1 MQEHL
6 KFNRSASWKAF
17 FMDVI
22 FFDLFLSLFYLCTML
37 IDTHT
42 HLYLEQ
48 FNDDRDQV
56 IQNAINTGLGKFFL
70 PNIDMDSIPGMMAL
84 TEQYPNVCY
93 PMMGLHPCSVKT
105 GFEAELQKIYDTLA
119 DKPIIAIGEIGIDLF
134 WDKTTL
140 TMQRKAFRI
149 QVQWAKDTNL
159 PIVIHAR
166 DSYNELFEEL
176 NVLND
181 ENLSGVF
188 HCFTGSLQQAE
199 KILSYGN
206 FYLGIGGVSTFKNS
220 GLNTVL
226 PQVPLDRI
234 ILETDS
240 PYLAPVPHRGKRNES
255 AYTALVA
262 QHLAQLL
269 NKPLEEITSI
279 TTQNALNLFHKVI

>member
-1 MQEHL
+1 
-6 KFNRSASWKAF
+6 
-17 FMDVI
+17 
-22 FFDLFLSLFYLCTML
+22 ML

-48 FNDDRDQV
+48 FDSDRDQV
-56 IQNAINTGLGKFFL
+56 VQNAFHAGVGKLFL
-70 PNIDMDSIPGMMAL
+70 PNIDLDSIPGMMVL

-93 PMMGLHPCSVKT
+93 AMMGLHPCSVKA
-105 GFEAELQKIYDTLA
+105 GFEVELQQIYDALA
-119 DKPIIAIGEIGIDLF
+119 DKPIIAIGEIGIDMF
-134 WDKTTL
+134 WDKSTL
-140 TMQRKAFRI
+140 PLQREAFRI
-149 QVQWAKDTNL
+149 QVQWAKDMNL

-176 NVLND
+176 NILND
-181 ENLSGVF
+181 YKLSGVF

-220 GLNTVL
+220 GLNNVL
-226 PQVPLDRI
+226 PHVPLNRI

-262 QHLAQLL
+262 QHLSHVLDKPFAEIEAQ
-269 NKPLEEITSI
+269 
-279 TTQNALNLFHKVI
+279 TTQNALELFQVKN

>member
-1 MQEHL
+1 LLSLEHCEQ
-6 KFNRSASWKAF
+6 KSS
-17 FMDVI
+17 
-22 FFDLFLSLFYLCTML
+22 FLSTVFYLCRML

-48 FNDDRDQV
+48 FDEDRDQV
-56 IQNAINTGLGKFFL
+56 IQQALQAGLGKFFL
-70 PNIDMDSIPGMMAL
+70 PNIDMSSVPGMLAL
-84 TEQYPNVCY
+84 TEQYPGVCY
-93 PMMGLHPCSVKT
+93 AMMGLHPCSVEA
-105 GFEAELQKIYDTLA
+105 GFEADLQKIYDALA
-119 DKPIIAIGEIGIDLF
+119 NKPIIAIGEIGVDLF
-134 WDKTTL
+134 WDKSTL
-140 TMQRKAFRI
+140 PLQREAFRI
-149 QVQWAKDTNL
+149 QVQWAKEMKL

-181 ENLSGVF
+181 DQLSGVF

-220 GLNTVL
+220 GLNNVL
-226 PQVPLDRI
+226 PHVPLNRI

-262 QHLAQLL
+262 QHLSQLL
-269 NKPLEEITSI
+269 NKPFAEIEQQ
-279 TTQNALNLFHKVI
+279 TTQNALNLFQVTR

>member
-1 MQEHL
+1 
-6 KFNRSASWKAF
+6 
-17 FMDVI
+17 
-22 FFDLFLSLFYLCTML
+22 ML

-48 FNDDRDQV
+48 FDQDRDQV
-56 IQNAINTGLGKFFL
+56 IQNAMDAGIEKLFL
-70 PNIDMDSIPGMMAL
+70 PNIDVNSIAGML
-84 TEQYPNVCY
+84 SLVEHYPNVCY
-93 PMMGLHPCSVKT
+93 PMMGLHPCSVEA
-105 GFEAELQKIYDTLA
+105 GFEIELQKIYDALSNQA
-119 DKPIIAIGEIGIDLF
+119 IIAIGEIGIDLF
-134 WDKTTL
+134 WDKTIL
-140 TMQRKAFRI
+140 PLQREAFRI
-149 QVQWAKDTNL
+149 QVQWAKDMNL

-181 ENLSGVF
+181 ERLSGVF

-220 GLNTVL
+220 GLNTFL

-255 AYTALVA
+255 AYTASVA
-262 QHLAQLL
+262 QHLSHLL
-269 NKPLEEITSI
+269 NKSLNEIASI
-279 TTQNALNLFHKVI
+279 TTQNALNLFHKAT

>member
-1 MQEHL
+1 
-6 KFNRSASWKAF
+6 
-17 FMDVI
+17 
-22 FFDLFLSLFYLCTML
+22 ML

-48 FNDDRDQV
+48 FDQDRDQV
-56 IQNAINTGLGKFFL
+56 IQNAMDAGIEKFFL
-70 PNIDMDSIPGMMAL
+70 PNIDANSISGMMSL
-84 TEQYPNVCY
+84 VEQYPNVCY
-93 PMMGLHPCSVKT
+93 PMMGLHPCSVEA
-105 GFEAELQKIYDTLA
+105 GFEIELQKIYDALSNQA
-119 DKPIIAIGEIGIDLF
+119 IIAIGEIGIDLF

-140 TMQRKAFRI
+140 PLQREAFRI
-149 QVQWAKDTNL
+149 QVQWAKDMNL

-181 ENLSGVF
+181 ERLSGVF

-262 QHLAQLL
+262 QHLSHLL
-269 NKPLEEITSI
+269 NKSLEEIASI
-279 TTQNALNLFHKVI
+279 TTQNALNLFHKAK

>member
-1 MQEHL
+1 
-6 KFNRSASWKAF
+6 
-17 FMDVI
+17 
-22 FFDLFLSLFYLCTML
+22 ML

-48 FNDDRDQV
+48 FDQDRDQV
-56 IQNAINTGLGKFFL
+56 IQNAMDAGIEKLFL
-70 PNIDMDSIPGMMAL
+70 PNIDVNSIAGML
-84 TEQYPNVCY
+84 SLVEHYPNVCY
-93 PMMGLHPCSVKT
+93 AMMGLHPCSVEA
-105 GFEAELQKIYDTLA
+105 GFEIELQKIYDALSNQA
-119 DKPIIAIGEIGIDLF
+119 IIAIGEIGIDLF

-140 TMQRKAFRI
+140 PLQREAFRI
-149 QVQWAKDTNL
+149 QVQWAKDMNL

-166 DSYNELFEEL
+166 DSYNDLFEEL

-181 ENLSGVF
+181 ERLSGVF

-262 QHLAQLL
+262 QHLSHLL
-269 NKPLEEITSI
+269 NKSLDEIASI
-279 TTQNALNLFHKVI
+279 TTQNALNLFHKAT

>member
-1 MQEHL
+1 
-6 KFNRSASWKAF
+6 
-17 FMDVI
+17 
-22 FFDLFLSLFYLCTML
+22 ML

-56 IQNAINTGLGKFFL
+56 IQNAISAGLGKFFL
-70 PNIDMDSIPGMMAL
+70 PNIDMESIPGMMSL
-84 TEQYPNVCY
+84 TQQYPNVCY
-93 PMMGLHPCSVKT
+93 AMMGLHPCSVKA
-105 GFEAELQKIYDTLA
+105 GFEVELQQIYETLA
-119 DKPIIAIGEIGIDLF
+119 NKPIIAIGEIGIDMF
-134 WDKTTL
+134 WDKSTL
-140 TMQRKAFRI
+140 PLQREAFRT
-149 QVQWAKDTNL
+149 QVQWAKDMNL

-176 NVLND
+176 NFLND
-181 ENLSGVF
+181 DKLSGVF

-199 KILSYGN
+199 NILSYGN

-220 GLNTVL
+220 GLNNVL
-226 PQVPLDRI
+226 PHVPLTRI

-262 QHLAQLL
+262 EHLSHVLD
-269 NKPLEEITSI
+269 KPFVEIEEQ
-279 TTQNALNLFHKVI
+279 TTQNALELFGLN

>member
-1 MQEHL
+1 
-6 KFNRSASWKAF
+6 
-17 FMDVI
+17 
-22 FFDLFLSLFYLCTML
+22 ML

-48 FNDDRDQV
+48 FDQDRDQV
-56 IQNAINTGLGKFFL
+56 IQNAIDAGIEKLFL
-70 PNIDMDSIPGMMAL
+70 PNIDVNSIAGML
-84 TEQYPNVCY
+84 SLVEHYPNVCY
-93 PMMGLHPCSVKT
+93 PMMGLHPCSVEA
-105 GFEAELQKIYDTLA
+105 GFEIELQKIYDALSNQA
-119 DKPIIAIGEIGIDLF
+119 IIAIGEIGIDLF
-134 WDKTTL
+134 WNKTSL
-140 TMQRKAFRI
+140 PFQREAFRI
-149 QVQWAKDTNL
+149 QVQWAKDMNL

-181 ENLSGVF
+181 AQLSGVF

-226 PQVPLDRI
+226 PRVPLDRI

-262 QHLAQLL
+262 RHLSHVLD
-269 NKPLEEITSI
+269 KPFSEIEEQ
-279 TTQNALNLFHKVI
+279 TTLNALNLFQVTS

>member
-1 MQEHL
+1 
-6 KFNRSASWKAF
+6 
-17 FMDVI
+17 
-22 FFDLFLSLFYLCTML
+22 ML

-48 FNDDRDQV
+48 FDQDRDQV
-56 IQNAINTGLGKFFL
+56 IQNAIDAGIEKFFL
-70 PNIDMDSIPGMMAL
+70 PNIDAYSISGMMVLA
-84 TEQYPNVCY
+84 EQYPNVCY
-93 PMMGLHPCSVKT
+93 PMMGLHPCSVEA
-105 GFEAELQKIYDTLA
+105 GFEIELQKIYDALSNQA
-119 DKPIIAIGEIGIDLF
+119 IIAIGEIGIDLF
-134 WDKTTL
+134 WNKTSL
-140 TMQRKAFRI
+140 PFQREAFRI
-149 QVQWAKDTNL
+149 QVQWAKDMNL

-181 ENLSGVF
+181 AQLSGVF

-262 QHLAQLL
+262 RHLSHVLD
-269 NKPLEEITSI
+269 KPFSEIEEQ
-279 TTQNALNLFHKVI
+279 TTLNALNLFQVTS

>member
-1 MQEHL
+1 
-6 KFNRSASWKAF
+6 
-17 FMDVI
+17 
-22 FFDLFLSLFYLCTML
+22 ML

-48 FNDDRDQV
+48 FDQDRDQV
-56 IQNAINTGLGKFFL
+56 IQNAMDAGIEKFFL
-70 PNIDMDSIPGMMAL
+70 PNIDVNSIAGMLAL
-84 TEQYPNVCY
+84 AEHYPNVCY
-93 PMMGLHPCSVKT
+93 PMMGLHPCSVEA
-105 GFEAELQKIYDTLA
+105 GFEIELQKIYDALSNQA
-119 DKPIIAIGEIGIDLF
+119 IIAIGEIGIDLF

-140 TMQRKAFRI
+140 PLQREAFRI
-149 QVQWAKDTNL
+149 QVQWAKDMNL

-181 ENLSGVF
+181 ERLSGVF

-262 QHLAQLL
+262 QHLSHLL
-269 NKPLEEITSI
+269 NKSLEEIASI
-279 TTQNALNLFHKVI
+279 TTQNSLNLFHKAI

>member
-1 MQEHL
+1 
-6 KFNRSASWKAF
+6 
-17 FMDVI
+17 
-22 FFDLFLSLFYLCTML
+22 ML

-48 FNDDRDQV
+48 FNEDRDQV
-56 IQNAINTGLGKFFL
+56 IQNAIELGIEKFFL
-70 PNIDMDSIPGMMAL
+70 PNIDMVSIPGMMAL
-84 TEQYPNVCY
+84 AENYPNVCY
-93 PMMGLHPCSVKT
+93 PMMGLHPCSVQE
-105 GFEAELQKIYDTLA
+105 GFEVELQKIYATLS
-119 DKPIIAIGEIGIDLF
+119 DKAIIAIGEIGIDLF

-140 TMQRKAFRI
+140 PLQREAFRV
-149 QVQWAKDTNL
+149 QVQWAKDMNL

-181 ENLSGVF
+181 DQLSGVF

-220 GLNTVL
+220 GLNNVL
-226 PQVPLDRI
+226 PHVPLNRI

-240 PYLAPVPHRGKRNES
+240 PYLAPVPYRGKRNES

-262 QHLAQLL
+262 QHLAILL
-269 NKPLEEITSI
+269 NKPIEEIADI
-279 TTQNALNLFHKVI
+279 TTQNALQLFHKAI

>member
-1 MQEHL
+1 
-6 KFNRSASWKAF
+6 
-17 FMDVI
+17 
-22 FFDLFLSLFYLCTML
+22 ML

-48 FNDDRDQV
+48 FDQDRDQV
-56 IQNAINTGLGKFFL
+56 IQNAMDAGIEKFFL
-70 PNIDMDSIPGMMAL
+70 PNIDVNSIAGMLSLA
-84 TEQYPNVCY
+84 EHYPNVCY
-93 PMMGLHPCSVKT
+93 PMMGLHPCSVES
-105 GFEAELQKIYDTLA
+105 GFEIELQKIYDALSNQA
-119 DKPIIAIGEIGIDLF
+119 IIAIGEIGIDLF

-140 TMQRKAFRI
+140 ALQREAFRI
-149 QVQWAKDTNL
+149 QVQWAKDMNL

-181 ENLSGVF
+181 ERLSGVF

-206 FYLGIGGVSTFKNS
+206 FYLGIGGVATFKNS

-262 QHLAQLL
+262 QHLSQLL
-269 NKPLEEITSI
+269 NKSLEEIASI
-279 TTQNALNLFHKVI
+279 TTQNALNLFHKAI

>member
-1 MQEHL
+1 
-6 KFNRSASWKAF
+6 
-17 FMDVI
+17 
-22 FFDLFLSLFYLCTML
+22 ML

-48 FNDDRDQV
+48 FDQDRDQV
-56 IQNAINTGLGKFFL
+56 IQNAMDAGIEKLFL
-70 PNIDMDSIPGMMAL
+70 PNIDVNSIAGML
-84 TEQYPNVCY
+84 SLVEHYPNVCY
-93 PMMGLHPCSVKT
+93 PMMGLHPCSVEA
-105 GFEAELQKIYDTLA
+105 GFEIELQKIYDALSNQA
-119 DKPIIAIGEIGIDLF
+119 IIAIGEIGIDLF

-140 TMQRKAFRI
+140 PLQREAFRI
-149 QVQWAKDTNL
+149 QVQWAKDMNL

-166 DSYNELFEEL
+166 DSYNDLFEEL

-181 ENLSGVF
+181 ERLSGVF

-262 QHLAQLL
+262 QHLSHLL
-269 NKPLEEITSI
+269 NKSLKEIASI
-279 TTQNALNLFHKVI
+279 TTQNALNLFHKAT

>member
-1 MQEHL
+1 
-6 KFNRSASWKAF
+6 
-17 FMDVI
+17 
-22 FFDLFLSLFYLCTML
+22 ML

-48 FNDDRDQV
+48 FDQDRDQV
-56 IQNAINTGLGKFFL
+56 IQNAMDAGIEKLFL
-70 PNIDMDSIPGMMAL
+70 PNIDVNSIAGML
-84 TEQYPNVCY
+84 SLVEHYPNVCY
-93 PMMGLHPCSVKT
+93 PMMGLHPCSVEA
-105 GFEAELQKIYDTLA
+105 GFEIELQKIYDALSNQA
-119 DKPIIAIGEIGIDLF
+119 IIAIGEIGIDLF

-140 TMQRKAFRI
+140 PLQREAFRI
-149 QVQWAKDTNL
+149 QVQWAKDMNL

-181 ENLSGVF
+181 ERLSGVF

-220 GLNTVL
+220 GLNTFL

-240 PYLAPVPHRGKRNES
+240 PYLAPVPRRGKRNES
-255 AYTALVA
+255 AYTASVA
-262 QHLAQLL
+262 QHLSHLL
-269 NKPLEEITSI
+269 NKSLNEIASI
-279 TTQNALNLFHKVI
+279 TTQNALNLFHKAT

>member
-1 MQEHL
+1 
-6 KFNRSASWKAF
+6 
-17 FMDVI
+17 MDAGI
-22 FFDLFLSLFYLCTML
+22 EKL
-37 IDTHT
+37 
-42 HLYLEQ
+42 
-48 FNDDRDQV
+48 
-56 IQNAINTGLGKFFL
+56 FL
-70 PNIDMDSIPGMMAL
+70 PNIDVNSIAGML
-84 TEQYPNVCY
+84 SLVEHYPNVCY
-93 PMMGLHPCSVKT
+93 PMMGLHPCSVEA
-105 GFEAELQKIYDTLA
+105 GFEIELQKIYDALSNQA
-119 DKPIIAIGEIGIDLF
+119 IIAIGEIGIDLF

-140 TMQRKAFRI
+140 PLQREAFRI
-149 QVQWAKDTNL
+149 QVQWAKDMNL

-181 ENLSGVF
+181 ERLSGVF

-220 GLNTVL
+220 GLNTFL

-255 AYTALVA
+255 AYTASVA
-262 QHLAQLL
+262 QHLSHLL
-269 NKPLEEITSI
+269 NKSLNEIASI
-279 TTQNALNLFHKVI
+279 TTQNALNLFHKAT

>member
-1 MQEHL
+1 
-6 KFNRSASWKAF
+6 
-17 FMDVI
+17 
-22 FFDLFLSLFYLCTML
+22 ML

-48 FNDDRDQV
+48 FDQDRDQV
-56 IQNAINTGLGKFFL
+56 IQNAMDAGIEKLFL
-70 PNIDMDSIPGMMAL
+70 PNIDVNSIAGML
-84 TEQYPNVCY
+84 SLVEHYPNVCY
-93 PMMGLHPCSVKT
+93 PMMGLHPCSVEA
-105 GFEAELQKIYDTLA
+105 GFEIELQKIYDALSNQA
-119 DKPIIAIGEIGIDLF
+119 IIAIGEIGIDLF

-140 TMQRKAFRI
+140 PLQREAFRI
-149 QVQWAKDTNL
+149 QVQWAKDMNL

-181 ENLSGVF
+181 ERLSGVF

-220 GLNTVL
+220 GLNTFL

-255 AYTALVA
+255 AYTASVA
-262 QHLAQLL
+262 QHLSHLL
-269 NKPLEEITSI
+269 NKSLNEIASI
-279 TTQNALNLFHKVI
+279 TTQNALNLFHKAT

>member
-1 MQEHL
+1 
-6 KFNRSASWKAF
+6 
-17 FMDVI
+17 
-22 FFDLFLSLFYLCTML
+22 ML

-48 FNDDRDQV
+48 FDQDRDQV
-56 IQNAINTGLGKFFL
+56 IQNAIDAGIEKFFL
-70 PNIDMDSIPGMMAL
+70 PNIDAYSISGMMVLA
-84 TEQYPNVCY
+84 EQYPNVCY
-93 PMMGLHPCSVKT
+93 PMMGLHPCSVEA
-105 GFEAELQKIYDTLA
+105 GFEIELQKIYDALSNKA
-119 DKPIIAIGEIGIDLF
+119 IIAIGEIGIDLF
-134 WDKTTL
+134 WNKTSL
-140 TMQRKAFRI
+140 PFQREAFRI
-149 QVQWAKDTNL
+149 QVQWAKDMNL

-181 ENLSGVF
+181 AQLSGVF

-226 PQVPLDRI
+226 PRVPLDRI

-240 PYLAPVPHRGKRNES
+240 PYLAPQSKRSKTNEPSYLPETVAVIAS
-255 AYTALVA
+255 AKGLTTEQVA
-262 QHLAQLL
+262 AQTSANAFQFLQ
-269 NKPLEEITSI
+269 KP
-279 TTQNALNLFHKVI
+279 

>member
-1 MQEHL
+1 
-6 KFNRSASWKAF
+6 
-17 FMDVI
+17 
-22 FFDLFLSLFYLCTML
+22 ML

-48 FNDDRDQV
+48 FDQDRDQV
-56 IQNAINTGLGKFFL
+56 IQNAKDAGIEKFFL
-70 PNIDMDSIPGMMAL
+70 PNIDVNSISGLMAL
-84 TEQYPNVCY
+84 AEQYPNVCY
-93 PMMGLHPCSVKT
+93 PMMGLHPCSVEA
-105 GFEAELQKIYDTLA
+105 GFEIELQKIYDALSNQA
-119 DKPIIAIGEIGIDLF
+119 IIAIGEIGIDLF

-140 TMQRKAFRI
+140 PLQREAFRI
-149 QVQWAKDTNL
+149 QVKWAKDMNL

-181 ENLSGVF
+181 ERLSGVF
-188 HCFTGSLQQAE
+188 HCFKGSLQQAE

-240 PYLAPVPHRGKRNES
+240 PYLAPAPHRGKRNES

-262 QHLAQLL
+262 QHLSHLL
-269 NKPLEEITSI
+269 NKSLEEIASI
-279 TTQNALNLFHKVI
+279 TTQNALNLFHKAI

>member
-1 MQEHL
+1 MHGAMDL
-6 KFNRSASWKAF
+6 NMSHKFLYFCS
-17 FMDVI
+17 
-22 FFDLFLSLFYLCTML
+22 ML

-48 FNDDRDQV
+48 FDQDRDQV
-56 IQNAINTGLGKFFL
+56 IQNAMDAGIEKFFL
-70 PNIDMDSIPGMMAL
+70 PNIDVNSITGMLAL
-84 TEQYPNVCY
+84 AEHYPKVCF
-93 PMMGLHPCSVKT
+93 PMMGLHPCSVKA
-105 GFEAELQKIYDTLA
+105 GFEIELQKIYAALSN
-119 DKPIIAIGEIGIDLF
+119 KSIIAIGEIGIDLF

-140 TMQRKAFRI
+140 PLQREAFRI
-149 QVQWAKDTNL
+149 QVQWAKDMNL

-181 ENLSGVF
+181 ERLSGVF

-262 QHLAQLL
+262 LHLSQRL
-269 NKPLEEITSI
+269 NIPIEEIATT
-279 TTQNALNLFHKVI
+279 TTQNALNLFHKAI

>member
-1 MQEHL
+1 
-6 KFNRSASWKAF
+6 
-17 FMDVI
+17 
-22 FFDLFLSLFYLCTML
+22 ML

-48 FNDDRDQV
+48 FDEDRDQV
-56 IQNAINTGLGKFFL
+56 IQQALQAGLGKFFL
-70 PNIDMDSIPGMMAL
+70 PNIDMSSVPGMLAL
-84 TEQYPNVCY
+84 TEQYPGVCY
-93 PMMGLHPCSVKT
+93 AMMGLHPCSVEA
-105 GFEAELQKIYDTLA
+105 GFETDLQKIYDALA
-119 DKPIIAIGEIGIDLF
+119 NKPIIAIGEIGIDLF
-134 WDKTTL
+134 WDKSTL
-140 TMQRKAFRI
+140 PLQREAFRI
-149 QVQWAKDTNL
+149 QVQWAKEMKL

-181 ENLSGVF
+181 DQLSGVF

-220 GLNTVL
+220 GLNNVL
-226 PQVPLDRI
+226 PHVPLNRI

-262 QHLAQLL
+262 QHLSQLL
-269 NKPLEEITSI
+269 NKPFAEIEQQ
-279 TTQNALNLFHKVI
+279 TTQNALNLFQVTG

>member
-1 MQEHL
+1 
-6 KFNRSASWKAF
+6 
-17 FMDVI
+17 
-22 FFDLFLSLFYLCTML
+22 ML

-48 FNDDRDQV
+48 FDQDRDQV
-56 IQNAINTGLGKFFL
+56 IQNAMDAGIEKLFL
-70 PNIDMDSIPGMMAL
+70 PNIDVNSIAGML
-84 TEQYPNVCY
+84 SLVEHYPNVCY
-93 PMMGLHPCSVKT
+93 PMMGLHPCSVEA
-105 GFEAELQKIYDTLA
+105 GFEIELQKIYDALSNKA
-119 DKPIIAIGEIGIDLF
+119 IIAIGEIGIDLF
-134 WDKTTL
+134 WNKTSL
-140 TMQRKAFRI
+140 PFQREAFRI
-149 QVQWAKDTNL
+149 QVQWAKDMNL

-181 ENLSGVF
+181 AQLSGVF

-240 PYLAPVPHRGKRNES
+240 PYLTPVPHRGKRNES

-262 QHLAQLL
+262 RHLSHVLD
-269 NKPLEEITSI
+269 KPFSEIEEQ
-279 TTQNALNLFHKVI
+279 TTLNALNLFQVTS

>member
-1 MQEHL
+1 
-6 KFNRSASWKAF
+6 
-17 FMDVI
+17 
-22 FFDLFLSLFYLCTML
+22 ML

-48 FNDDRDQV
+48 FDQDRDQV
-56 IQNAINTGLGKFFL
+56 IQNAMDAGIEKLFL
-70 PNIDMDSIPGMMAL
+70 PNIDVNSIAGML
-84 TEQYPNVCY
+84 SLVEHYPNVCY
-93 PMMGLHPCSVKT
+93 PMMGLHPCSVEA
-105 GFEAELQKIYDTLA
+105 GFEIELQKIYDALSNQA
-119 DKPIIAIGEIGIDLF
+119 IIAIGEIGIDLF
-134 WDKTTL
+134 WNKTSL
-140 TMQRKAFRI
+140 PFQREAFRI
-149 QVQWAKDTNL
+149 QVQWAKDMNL

-181 ENLSGVF
+181 AQLSGVF

-226 PQVPLDRI
+226 PRVPLDRI

-262 QHLAQLL
+262 RHLSHVLD
-269 NKPLEEITSI
+269 KPFSEIEEQ
-279 TTQNALNLFHKVI
+279 TTLNALNLFQVTS